1 RKLYTNIP
9 GDDYMTAGWNTL
21 FWDFTKPV
29 PESVRKISAECGDRA
44 AVMAVMR
51 DYPELRL
58 YPNRGEDWYQITH
71 VSVSKYSG
79 IAYLTGIT
87 GIDTKDV
94 IAFGDDF
101 NDIEMLENC
110 GAGVAMENADTAVKQ
125 AARFVCGSNE
135 DDGLA
140 RFLDE
145 HILGENYGE

>member
-1 RKLYTNIP
+1 
-9 GDDYMTAGWNTL
+9 MTAGWNTL